1 MKSFKILAI
10 ITCLLF
16 TFQASAQLVKP
27 DPPVKATFVSAADA
41 KAGALVDA
49 RIEVEIQK
57 DWHLFSEKPEIP
69 GVVPTQIVLEQSDA
83 YTVGKIAFPKPTP
96 VYSDVFGK
104 TLNFYENKIS
114 IPLQLKLKNDV
125 KGDVKIKGTFRFQS
139 CSQVVCLPP
148 TKLPLSGSLKI
159 HG

>member
-1 MKSFKILAI
+1 MKKIS
-10 ITCLLF
+10 LF
-16 TFQASAQLVKP
+16 FAFVMCAFSVSAQLVKP
-27 DPPVKATFVSAADA
+27 DPPVKATFVSTADA
-41 KAGALVDA
+41 KAGSLVNA

-69 GVVPTQIVLEQSDA
+69 GVSPTQILLEPSDA
-83 YTVGKIAFPKPTP
+83 YIVGKITFPKPTP
-96 VYSDVFGK
+96 TYSDVFGK

-114 IPLQLKLKNDV
+114 IPVELKLKPGV

-139 CSQVVCLPP
+139 CSKVVCLPP
-148 TKLPLSGSLKI
+148 TKLPLTANLKI

>member
-1 MKSFKILAI
+1 MKILKIFICI
-10 ITCLLF
+10 ICLLF
-16 TFQASAQLVKP
+16 TVQVSAQLVRP
-27 DPPVKATFVSAADA
+27 DPPVKATFVSTADA
-41 KAGALVDA
+41 RAGALVDA

-69 GVVPTQIVLEQSDA
+69 GVVPTQILLEQSDSF
-83 YTVGKIAFPKPTP
+83 TVGKITFPKPTP

-104 TLNFYENKIS
+104 TLNFYEDKIS
-114 IPLQLKLKNDV
+114 IPVQLKLKDGV

-139 CSQVVCLPP
+139 CSKVVCLPP
-148 TKLPLSGSLKI
+148 TKLPLSGNLKI